1 MPTLGSSFAT
11 FMTLCHRL
19 SSIVCAVA
27 IAIATL
33 EAQQLPTSSPQSQGL
48 APERLE
54 RLHAFLTEEIDAK
67 HYSGAVLLVA
77 RNGRVVDWRAFGLR
91 DCEAGLAMEKD
102 TIVRIYSMSKIVTTV
117 AAMLLVEDGRIRLDD
132 PVEKYLPA
140 LAKMRVWTGG
150 TEKKPVLVPAKR
162 PITIKH
168 LLTHTSGFIYGFG
181 NEPIDKR
188 YQKADPY
195 ASSSMDAFVA
205 AMARLPLAFQPG
217 DKFGYGFGID
227 LAGAVVE
234 KVTGQSLDRFVAA
247 RITGPLGMADTA
259 YSVPSGK
266 RARLAKIYSRDKSGA
281 LKEADV
287 VASVNVDGVGFARGG
302 AGMFS
307 TVADFARFGQMLLNG
322 GELDGTR
329 VLARKSTELMMANQL
344 VNLAQPTMEA
354 GGGYGFGYGGGVRV
368 NLGSEGVPGSLGQFG
383 WSGAATTYFNIDP
396 KENTM
401 VLLFMQHF
409 PYNED
414 DVFARFSAIL
424 YSALVK

>member
-27 IAIATL
+27 IAIAML

-140 LAKMRVWTGG
+140 LAKMRVWTAG

-205 AMARLPLAFQPG
+205 AMAKLPLAFQPG
-217 DKFGYGFGID
+217 DKFGYGFGVD

-247 RITGPLGMADTA
+247 RITGPLGMVDTG

-266 RARLAKIYSRDKSGA
+266 HARLAKIYSRDKNGA

-287 VASVNVDGVGFARGG
+287 VASVNVDGAGFARGG

-329 VLARKSTELMMANQL
+329 VLARKSIELMMANQL
-344 VNLAQPTMEA
+344 VNLAQPTTEA
-354 GGGYGFGYGGGVRV
+354 GGGYGFGYGVA
-368 NLGSEGVPGSLGQFG
+368 
-383 WSGAATTYFNIDP
+383 SG
-396 KENTM
+396 
-401 VLLFMQHF
+401 
-409 PYNED
+409 
-414 DVFARFSAIL
+414 
-424 YSALVK
+424 

>member
-1 MPTLGSSFAT
+1 
-11 FMTLCHRL
+11 MTLWHRL

-27 IAIATL
+27 IAIGTL
-33 EAQQLPTSSPQSQGL
+33 EAQQLPTASPQSQGL

-77 RNGRVVDWRAFGLR
+77 RNGRVVDWRALGLR

-195 ASSSMDAFVA
+195 ASSSMDVFVA

-217 DKFGYGFGID
+217 DKFGYGSASISP
-227 LAGAVVE
+227 AP
-234 KVTGQSLDRFVAA
+234 SSRRSPA
-247 RITGPLGMADTA
+247 RASIVSWPRGSPGRSAW
-259 YSVPSGK
+259 SIPVIRCR
-266 RARLAKIYSRDKSGA
+266 RAS
-281 LKEADV
+281 
-287 VASVNVDGVGFARGG
+287 ARGWRRSIRATR
-302 AGMFS
+302 AG
-307 TVADFARFGQMLLNG
+307 D
-322 GELDGTR
+322 
-329 VLARKSTELMMANQL
+329 
-344 VNLAQPTMEA
+344 
-354 GGGYGFGYGGGVRV
+354 
-368 NLGSEGVPGSLGQFG
+368 
-383 WSGAATTYFNIDP
+383 
-396 KENTM
+396 
-401 VLLFMQHF
+401 
-409 PYNED
+409 
-414 DVFARFSAIL
+414 
-424 YSALVK
+424 

>member
-383 WSGAATTYFNIDP
+383 WSGPRRRISTSIRRRTRWCCCSCSTFRTTKTTCSPDSRRSS
-396 KENTM
+396 TA
-401 VLLFMQHF
+401 HW
-409 PYNED
+409 
-414 DVFARFSAIL
+414 
-424 YSALVK
+424 